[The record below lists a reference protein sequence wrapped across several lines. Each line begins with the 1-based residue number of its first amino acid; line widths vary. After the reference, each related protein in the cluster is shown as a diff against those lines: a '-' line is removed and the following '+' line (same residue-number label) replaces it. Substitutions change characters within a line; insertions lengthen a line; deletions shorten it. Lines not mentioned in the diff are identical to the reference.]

1 MILIAIPDEWIGRR
15 IPVIAFS
22 SATPIQTAFVM
33 FPASLAASPMVPAPL
48 LMAGYSCKASP
59 PLSVGLRLLAPHCL
73 TSFGWAGD
81 AITHT
86 QLKIL
91 LVSTRL
97 QDLDSWEWRILQP
110 TAVDCQGL
118 ASQRAEVV

>member
-1 MILIAIPDEWIGRR
+1 MIPTVIPDGWIGSR
-15 IPVIAFS
+15 IQATVFS
-22 SATPIQTAFVM
+22 YATRFQTAFVM
-33 FPASLAASPMVPAPL
+33 FPVSLAASPMVPAPL
-48 LMAGYSCKASP
+48 LTVGYSCKASL
-59 PLSVGLRLLAPHCL
+59 PLSAGHERLTLAWL

-97 QDLDSWEWRILQP
+97 QGLAFWECRILQP
-110 TAVDCQGL
+110 TAVECRG
-118 ASQRAEVV
+118 

>member
-1 MILIAIPDEWIGRR
+1 MIMIAIPDAWIGRR
-15 IPVIAFS
+15 IPVIVFS
-22 SATPIQTAFVM
+22 SAIRFQIAFVM
-33 FPASLAASPMVPAPL
+33 FRASLVASPMVRAPL
-48 LMAGYSCKASP
+48 LMAGYSCKASRL
-59 PLSVGLRLLAPHCL
+59 LSVGPRLLAPHCL

-110 TAVDCQGL
+110 TAVDYQ
-118 ASQRAEVV
+118 